1 LTSRSACSAKTSGGR
16 ISRDVLVA
24 AGSADHDAVV
34 AQGVDHARRI
44 SITATS

>member
-1 LTSRSACSAKTSGGR
+1 MLGEDERPDLQ
-16 ISRDVLVA
+16 DVLVA

-34 AQGVDHARRI
+34 APALTTRFGI